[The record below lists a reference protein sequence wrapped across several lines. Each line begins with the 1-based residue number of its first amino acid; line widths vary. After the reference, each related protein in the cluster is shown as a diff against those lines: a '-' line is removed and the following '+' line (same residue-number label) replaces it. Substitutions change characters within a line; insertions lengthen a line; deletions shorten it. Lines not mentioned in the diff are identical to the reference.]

1 MIKSRMARNNGRNG
15 EYDMHQ
21 EKSVNGKVFSIF
33 MMALAAILLTACSDN
48 KTAVKTE
55 AKATKVAQEEKE
67 IKDETTEKSAE
78 ETVPEGENQS
88 TEEPDVSHTAEKT
101 LTLDELIN
109 RWNEIEPGTLSGKTE
124 TMSVKDG
131 ILTGL
136 GNLGGADSF
145 IFELNQKDNMI
156 KQVSLNLTFPLPEE
170 GGGLGKNI
178 PHQITVLMDVLEP
191 ELRDEQKEE
200 MLSTLLNSQASEVS
214 VKEGRV
220 TYTVRNGDDRF
231 WLDATFY
238 QN

>member
-1 MIKSRMARNNGRNG
+1 
-15 EYDMHQ
+15 MHQ

-67 IKDETTEKSAE
+67 IKEETTEKSAE
-78 ETVPEGENQS
+78 ETVSKGENQS
-88 TEEPDVSHTAEKT
+88 TEEPAVSYTAEKT

-109 RWNEIEPGTLSGKTE
+109 RWNEIEPGALSGKTE

-136 GNLGGADSF
+136 GNLGGGDSF

-156 KQVSLNLTFPLPEE
+156 QQVSLNLTFPLPEE